1 MAYEQIPKVD
11 FSKIFFDF
19 VGRINTDFCLGV
31 IFLIIAALDCHNVL
45 NSKSLSFAQNGLLG
59 QEFFQKSVFQEGA
72 NSLFARARSSSTYFE
87 TK

>member
-1 MAYEQIPKVD
+1 MSRFQRLISVRFSLTLSDGLTQI
-11 FSKIFFDF
+11 F
-19 VGRINTDFCLGV
+19 VLGV

>member
-1 MAYEQIPKVD
+1 MSRFQRLISVRFSLTLSDGLTQI
-11 FSKIFFDF
+11 F
-19 VGRINTDFCLGV
+19 VLGV

-45 NSKSLSFAQNGLLG
+45 NSKSLIFAQNGLLG